1 MSIWDDTLRYKNMVW
16 TRTYKCASTYSLH
29 LLKSLG
35 FEKTN
40 IDDVTK
46 DDKIFT
52 MIREPH
58 TRRIKGIAECLFEY
72 NCIDK
77 LLDEKF
83 LNLIKDL
90 TVLDQHTLPYSVQYK
105 NFKNRILFIPIDCDK
120 MDLDSILKLFFKVHC
135 PELVDKEWRQDL
147 PREGRYDDY
156 HNGPTIRGLRPR
168 VHEQLKNHLNDE
180 IGDLV
185 LKEDSE
191 IWKSACDMISNN
203 LDKYITYKFK

>member
-1 MSIWDDTLRYKNMVW
+1 
-16 TRTYKCASTYSLH
+16 
-29 LLKSLG
+29 
-35 FEKTN
+35 
-40 IDDVTK
+40 
-46 DDKIFT
+46 
-52 MIREPH
+52 
-58 TRRIKGIAECLFEY
+58 
-72 NCIDK
+72 
-77 LLDEKF
+77 
-83 LNLIKDL
+83 
-90 TVLDQHTLPYSVQYK
+90 
-105 NFKNRILFIPIDCDK
+105 
-120 MDLDSILKLFFKVHC
+120 MDLDSILKSFFKVHC

-180 IGDLV
+180 IGDLM